1 MAGLILTPEWT
12 EEVYQLETSDPV
24 IGGPDGID
32 NRQAIQLGKRTEYLK
47 QEVEKCAPST
57 SPKFT
62 GTPTAPTPSQT
73 VSNTQVATTEFVKEA
88 IAALVGSAPATLDTL
103 AEIAQALGSDGN
115 LKATLLAEIAK
126 KADKSAFSITKG
138 STGWANLNG
147 LIFQWSLVEM
157 RSETQEFIYPVAF
170 PNAAINVGITDRTA
184 LNLEVYGYGVMD
196 MTKTSLKVRSTKY
209 FSGDTFFIL
218 VIGY

>member
-1 MAGLILTPEWT
+1 MANLIETNQWEDG
-12 EEVYQLETSDPV
+12 VYQIEKTDPV
-24 IGGPDGID
+24 VGGKDGIS
-32 NRQAIQLGKRTEYLK
+32 NRQAQQLANRTSYLK
-47 QEVEKCAPST
+47 NEVELRAAIDSPS
-57 SPKFT
+57 FT

-73 VSNTQVATTEFVKEA
+73 VSNAQVATTEFVKEA

-147 LIFQWSLVEM
+147 LIFQWSIVEM
-157 RSETQEFIYPVAF
+157 RSEIQEFIYPVAF
-170 PNAAINVGITDRTA
+170 PQAAINVGITDRTA

-209 FSGDTFFIL
+209 LQGDSFFIL